1 LRSKL
6 FVPGS
11 RPELLPKAMAGE
23 ADALSIDL
31 EDAVAEGRK
40 QYAREQVGLFTRS
53 AAAVEGS
60 KVIIVRVNALST
72 PHFMP
77 DVQAVVQ
84 PGLRMINLP
93 KVETPEEVREA
104 ADAIARAEQA
114 NGIDPSRRDQGQ
126 SIGLLLTIESPK
138 GLRNAA
144 ALAAADPRVTGLQ
157 IGYGD
162 LLEPLGIVRYDN
174 ANVHAI
180 MHAIRYAAAEAG
192 VFAYD
197 GAWAD
202 VANAEGFRAEAE
214 MARRLGYLGKSCI
227 HPSQVPLGNSV
238 FRPSDEEIAHA
249 RQVLAAAEAADAGG
263 LGAFMV
269 NGRMIDGPFIA
280 RARAI
285 VDSADR
291 LGLSLSSPRTP

>member
-1 LRSKL
+1 MRTKL

-11 RPELLPKAMAGE
+11 RPELLPKAMAGD

-31 EDAVAEGRK
+31 EDAVTEGRK
-40 QYAREQVGLFTRS
+40 EYAREQVGLFTGS

-60 KVIIVRVNALST
+60 KVIIVRVNAIST
-72 PHFMP
+72 PHFLP
-77 DVQAVVQ
+77 DVRAVVQ

-104 ADAIARAEQA
+104 ANAIAQAERA
-114 NGIDPSRRDQGQ
+114 NGIGRSECYEVRP
-126 SIGLLLTIESPK
+126 IGLLLTIESPK
-138 GLRNAA
+138 GLRAAA

-162 LLEPLGIVRYDN
+162 LLEPLGIVRYDS
-174 ANVHAI
+174 ANVHAV

-214 MARRLGYLGKSCI
+214 MAKRLGYLGKSCI

-238 FRPSDEEIAHA
+238 FRPSDEEIAHS
-249 RQVLAAAEAADAGG
+249 RQVLAAAEAAEAGG
-263 LGAFMV
+263 VGAFMV

-280 RARAI
+280 RARTI
-285 VDSADR
+285 VESADR
-291 LGLSLSSPRTP
+291 LGLSRSSPQTP